1 MFCHLMD
8 LIKVNACLFSIVL
21 ALSLVWIFF
30 LCVWATHVILS
41 FQNRKVSDVPE
52 SVGKIVLGI
61 QEDQHMKKQISSDI

>member
-1 MFCHLMD
+1 M
-8 LIKVNACLFSIVL
+8 
-21 ALSLVWIFF
+21 
-30 LCVWATHVILS
+30 ILS